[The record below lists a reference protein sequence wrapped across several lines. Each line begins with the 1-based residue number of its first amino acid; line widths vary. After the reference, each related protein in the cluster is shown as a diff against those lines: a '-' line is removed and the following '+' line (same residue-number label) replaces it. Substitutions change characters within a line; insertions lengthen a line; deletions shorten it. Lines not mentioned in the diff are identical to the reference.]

1 MLFQFNQNTTSYQ
14 RNFIGIFAG
23 IFALVVNLSACSH
36 SDRSTT
42 DSGFKVSPLTP
53 QSISEGMRI
62 PVIQMS
68 SESYFA
74 VEGTLSDKSFS
85 RLSAKLSLTPHSEP
99 SDQTIVI
106 RKEFDEI
113 FRTLKDI
120 GATYFNLNEELGYF
134 TFYLPYSDPLN
145 KVSIEANSDVIRELM
160 APLKALKFRHHLIFN
175 PVIPDTH
182 TLSEIKAYTPQVEGL
197 VPFSGNMRSGNPNFS
212 GLARIHAPE
221 FVRLAESEIG
231 EGIKVNGDSVQLGI
245 TDTGITLNH
254 PTFLSTD
261 RSRNRITYMKDFTR
275 EGRVYFNLNAKLSAQ
290 ETDKTE
296 DDIFVTAE
304 IIQTPRLPALP
315 AGDQFT
321 KLKDVQ
327 FKASAEIKAILLA
340 PKTTA
345 KLGVLTENAFSSPG
359 EPIDINGN
367 GTTNDDIPIIL
378 VPGKTAAEDVIY
390 VDISG
395 NGDFRN
401 VKPITHWNSS
411 KSTINAFAEQIG
423 FDIQDDTL
431 PSADGKKE
439 VRVHSVSVVG
449 FDPGNHGTHVA
460 GIAAGSRTIANDDPS
475 TLARGVAPDANILMS
490 RICSNNGGCNAT
502 QAMIDLVQKG
512 GAQVIN
518 MSVGG
523 LDAFSDEFGVQET
536 IINRLTLL
544 KNVLFVVS
552 AGNSGPGRQTVGS
565 PSTARLALSIGAT
578 ASYGLIQRQYQWPGG
593 KNVRSA
599 EEDQDFMLFFSGR
612 GPSAAGGF
620 KPNLVAPGTELSA
633 IRLNSA
639 PGSRSGMDVYWGTS
653 MSAPTAAGA
662 YALFLD
668 AIKKYNAKYP
678 ERALPSQASILRRV
692 LIESAKPF
700 DVQSY
705 DLQTGTKS
713 MGQYTWV
720 DQGTGMIDLVA
731 AWKKLAE
738 LRDSALPSPVNLHG
752 APVDLDYQILIPS
765 KTPNGNNYDGTIP
778 SEGDPSFAT
787 GLYIDFYG
795 TETLRPVHVARRL
808 PFKANQIPEAGMLIR
823 DLETTADEFV
833 LKTVIY
839 GSDLPWIKAGVL
851 DQLGDDY
858 NSSQDCEILESANL
872 LLLGKGADTQ
882 TNDNGVSSLNPF
894 PASTLNVC
902 INRNM
907 IRHQLLPGDHGAL
920 ISAYRVVHGKVSP
933 IPSFWI
939 PVYVNVPHKTLT
951 GSNGYQIDS
960 SVKSFGVSRNYVT
973 VPSGTSLVQVTLEVP
988 PLKLGPSGL
997 PLPGEKCSGVEMMAL
1012 QGTNTDNLVPKRS
1025 AARISNCS
1033 AQGRPIE
1040 EAEKRRLVVTQV
1052 TPRPGTWDLHVFG
1065 QYKYATSKYRLKVD
1079 YLLAHASIKEIAGGL
1094 NALNGSFAWSIGEGS
1109 LSMTPDTSKS
1119 SFGIQSLFAS
1129 TQVKL
1134 TQGQALVIPG
1144 TQGELRSYP
1153 NETKSVTITTGNSP
1167 GNDIDLHIFE
1177 CSSEHSSEYS
1187 SWQNNSVGIQN
1198 CKEIGKSSGA
1208 NDEEAVTFTPKA
1220 GKFYGA
1226 LAKGYDIKEGGE
1238 FTSTEKIEFPLENGS
1253 VTIENDPAGF
1263 KVTYGMTEEQVSK
1276 SLLFNSPLFNSGKY
1290 KVTGSLTLK
1299 TASEIPLFAVPV
1311 SIQK

>member
-1 MLFQFNQNTTSYQ
+1 MFFQINQNTTLSQ
-14 RNFIGIFAG
+14 RISSRIFTG
-23 IFALVVNLSACSH
+23 TFALLVTFSACSH
-36 SDRSTT
+36 SNRSTT
-42 DSGFKVSPLTP
+42 DSGFKVSPITP
-53 QSISEGMRI
+53 QSISEGMQI
-62 PVIQMS
+62 PVIEMNSQH
-68 SESYFA
+68 YFA

-85 RLSAKLSLTPHSEP
+85 RLSAKLSLTAQ
-99 SDQTIVI
+99 SDQNIAI
-106 RKEFDEI
+106 RNEFDEI
-113 FRTLKDI
+113 FKTLKSI

-134 TFYLPYSDPLN
+134 TFYLPYSSSFTHSSTHSSLD
-145 KVSIEANSDVIRELM
+145 ANSDMIRELM
-160 APLKALKFRHHLIFN
+160 APLKALKFRHHLILN
-175 PVIPDTH
+175 PVIPDTR
-182 TLSEIKAYTPQVEGL
+182 TLSEIKAYTPEAEGL
-197 VPFSGNMRSGNPNFS
+197 VPFSGSMRNGNPNFS

-261 RSRNRITYMKDFTR
+261 RSHNRITYMKDFTR
-275 EGRVYFNLNAKLSAQ
+275 EGRVYFNLNAKFSAQ
-290 ETDKTE
+290 ESNKTE
-296 DDIFVTAE
+296 DGIFVTAE
-304 IIQTPRLPALP
+304 IIPTPRLPALP
-315 AGDQFT
+315 AGDQFAE
-321 KLKDVQ
+321 LKDVQ
-327 FKASAEIKAILLA
+327 FKASPEIKAILLA

-345 KLGVLTENAFSSPG
+345 KLGVLTENSFSSPSD
-359 EPIDINGN
+359 PIDINGN
-367 GTTNDDIPIIL
+367 GTTNDNIPIIL
-378 VPGKTAAEDVIY
+378 IPGKTAAEDVLY

-411 KSTINAFAEQIG
+411 KATINAFAEQIG

-439 VRVHSVSVVG
+439 VRVHSVSIVG

-475 TLARGVAPDANILMS
+475 TLARGVAPDANISMS

-523 LDAFSDEFGVQET
+523 LNAFSDEFGVQET

-565 PSTARLALSIGAT
+565 PSTARLALSVGAS

-593 KNVRSA
+593 KNLRSP

-612 GPSAAGGF
+612 GPSASGGF

-653 MSAPTAAGA
+653 MAAPTAAGA
-662 YALFLD
+662 YALLLD
-668 AIKKYNAKYP
+668 AITKYNTKHP
-678 ERALPSQASILRRV
+678 EQALPSQASILRRV
-692 LIESAKPF
+692 LIESAKAF
-700 DVQSY
+700 DVRSY
-705 DLQTGTKS
+705 DTQSGIKS
-713 MGQYTWV
+713 IGQYTWV
-720 DQGTGMIDLVA
+720 DQGTGMIDLVT
-731 AWKKLAE
+731 AWKKLGE

-752 APVDLDYQILIPS
+752 APVDLDYQVLIPS
-765 KTPNGNNYDGTIP
+765 KTPNGNNYDGSIP

-795 TETLRPVHVARRL
+795 SETLRPVHIARRL
-808 PFKANQIPEAGMLIR
+808 PFKANQIPEAGMLTR

-851 DQLGDDY
+851 DQLGDDDDS
-858 NSSQDCEILESANL
+858 NLDCEILDSANL

-882 TNDNGVSSLNPF
+882 TNDNGVSALNPF

-902 INRNM
+902 INRNI
-907 IRHQLLPGDHGAL
+907 IRHQLSPGDHGAL
-920 ISAYRVVHGKVSP
+920 ISAYRVVNGKVSP

-939 PVYVNVPHKTLT
+939 PVYVNVPHQTLA
-951 GSNGYQIDS
+951 GSNGYQIES
-960 SVKSFGVSRNYVT
+960 AVKSFGVSRNYVT
-973 VPSGTSLVQVTLEVP
+973 VPSGSSLVQVTLEVP
-988 PLKLGPSGL
+988 PLKLSPSGL
-997 PLPGEKCSGVEMMAL
+997 PLPGEKCSGVELMAL
-1012 QGTNTDNLVPKRS
+1012 QGTNTDNLVPKRN
-1025 AARISNCS
+1025 AARISNCNT
-1033 AQGRPIE
+1033 QGKPIE

-1052 TPRPGTWDLHVFG
+1052 APRAGTWDLHVFG

-1079 YLLAHASIKEIAGGL
+1079 YLLANASIKEIAGGL
-1094 NALNGSFAWSIGEGS
+1094 NALNGSFSWNIRESS

-1129 TQVKL
+1129 IQAKL
-1134 TQGQALVIPG
+1134 TQGQALVIPSTLPG
-1144 TQGELRSYP
+1144 ADTQNELRSYP
-1153 NETKSVTITTGNSP
+1153 VETKSVTITTGNSP

-1177 CSSEHSSEYS
+1177 CPSQ
-1187 SWQNNSVGIQN
+1187 QNHFATLQT
-1198 CKEIGKSSGA
+1198 CQEIGKSSGA
-1208 NDEEAVTFTPKA
+1208 NDEESVTFTPKS
-1220 GKFYGA
+1220 GKLYGA
-1226 LAKGYDIKEGGE
+1226 LAKGYDVKEGGE
-1238 FTSTEKIEFPLENGS
+1238 FTSTEKIEFAVENGS
-1253 VTIENDPAGF
+1253 IMIENDLSGF
-1263 KVTYGMTEEQVSK
+1263 KVSYGMTEDQVSK
-1276 SLLFNSPLFNSGKY
+1276 SQLFNSPLFNSGKY

-1299 TASEIPLFAVPV
+1299 TASQIPLFAMPV